1 MNRKPITEM
10 QKANPA
16 ELAYGEA
23 LISTLGKLVG
33 EYSDLIS
40 SAAELETWN
49 DLTELEE
56 DYAYIYALYN
66 ARDAERIQT
75 VTNNAV
81 AFLLGHTEERLHPF
95 IKYLQEAIAYNC
107 KA

>member
-1 MNRKPITEM
+1 MNRKPITKM

-23 LISTLGKLVG
+23 LINTLGKLVG

-40 SAAELETWN
+40 SAAELEMWN
-49 DLTELEE
+49 NLTALEE

-66 ARDAERIQT
+66 VRDAKRIQT
-75 VTNNAV
+75 VTENAV
-81 AFLLGHTEERLHPF
+81 SFLLGHTEERLHPF
-95 IKYLQEAIAYNC
+95 IKHLQETIAYNC